1 MKLLTSSLDKS
12 AITISVLCIFHCLLL
27 PVLIVLLPSLAA
39 TALNTEMFHILM
51 VVCVLPISIYALT
64 MGCKK
69 HNKRSVLYTG
79 LVGLLT
85 LVAAL
90 VFGESHL
97 GEVGEKLWTTIG
109 SVIMAIAHIRNFKLC
124 QQSESCS
131 C

>member
-1 MKLLTSSLDKS
+1 MKFLTNSLDKS
-12 AITISVLCIFHCLLL
+12 AITLSALCVIHCLLL

-39 TALNTEMFHILM
+39 TGLDNEMFHIMM
-51 VVCVLPISIYALT
+51 VTLVLPISIYALT

-69 HNKRSVLYTG
+69 HKKQSVAYTG
-79 LVGLLT
+79 VIGLLI

-97 GEVGEKLWTTIG
+97 GEAGEKLWTTIG
-109 SVIMAIAHIRNFKLC
+109 SVIISIAHIRNFKLC